1 MFSQSVLRV
10 ISARTPTEASLCV
23 CVCVCFLGGVV
34 VRFGWSCHM
43 TVTKWMWGK
52 RVSVEDHQPFSP
64 LHVLQETFKK
74 EVAVVIWTLPVV
86 STPVS
91 HNSLWISLIYHI
103 YHILYFQTH
112 LGLLFFLENWHYHHY
127 KRRWGGHQATCLQG
141 IFPAWEG
148 DGNKSKVL
156 ANELPGCGLKKKNV
170 THNYTRTSLTYLKSE
185 AALN

>member
-127 KRRWGGHQATCLQG
+127 KRRWGGHQATCLQD

-156 ANELPGCGLKKKNV
+156 ANELPGCGLKKRMLLI
-170 THNYTRTSLTYLKSE
+170 TTQELHSLI
-185 AALN
+185 